1 LQHIIRRIKLLESLS
16 NSKKNGEKPTSS
28 SSGSGSRLNRKITV
42 LLFRPENIFYLTN
55 FWGEGIAI
63 LSSDAGGGSPIKLV
77 VPKLEYTRATNT
89 SRECDVIP
97 SERGTTLIN
106 TAISMIK
113 DNEFVFSDSNDF
125 DAIIKIQAKTGKEN
139 MVIDS
144 NLLYGLREI
153 KEPEEIENIKK
164 ASKIIDKLF
173 ETATKE
179 IKVNTSEEQIQAI
192 LVYEAMKLGARFPPY
207 QYTTNPLIIASGPNG
222 SFPHS
227 ETSNKKIKSGE
238 LIVIDLTLSFNHYVS
253 DATRT
258 FGIGEITGE
267 MKKVYETV
275 KASQEKGIEH
285 ISNTSDF
292 GEIDACCRNAIT
304 EANFGDYF
312 THSTGHGI
320 GLEVHEPPWIRP
332 NSKIKFRENM
342 AITIEPGI
350 YIENKLGVRI
360 EDSLL
365 ITKKRGKEKANDDSN
380 GGGYSL
386 ANFHHFSKDLIIL

>member
-1 LQHIIRRIKLLESLS
+1 MQHNTRRIKLLESLS
-16 NSKKNGEKPTSS
+16 SKKNGEKST
-28 SSGSGSRLNRKITV
+28 GRMLYRKITI

-63 LSSDAGGGSPIKLV
+63 LSEGGGGSPIKLV
-77 VPKLEYTRATNT
+77 VPKLEYTRAINT
-89 SRECDVIP
+89 SRECDIIS

-106 TAISMIK
+106 TAISMVK

-125 DAIIKIQAKTGKEN
+125 DAINKIQTKTGNEN
-139 MVIDS
+139 TAIDS

-153 KEPEEIENIKK
+153 KDTEEIENIDK

-179 IKVNTSEEQIQAI
+179 IKENTSEEQIQAI

-227 ETSNKKIKSGE
+227 ETSNKKIRSGE

-258 FGIGEITGE
+258 FGIGKMTGE

-285 ISNTSDF
+285 INNTSDF
-292 GEIDACCRNAIT
+292 GDIDACCRNAIT
-304 EANFGDYF
+304 EANLGDYF

-332 NSKIKFRENM
+332 NSKSKIRENM

-350 YIENKLGVRI
+350 YIENKMGVRI

-365 ITKKRGKEKANDDSN
+365 ITKKKRKANDSN
-380 GGGYSL
+380 DGGYSFV
-386 ANFHHFSKDLIIL
+386 NFHHFSKDLIIL